1 MLKKLLLK
9 LNNKHFLSLAGNGAM
24 AVLSVVTYGLLY
36 RMLTEEEM
44 GNWVFFQFAFILID
58 TFRTGFLQ
66 TAIIKFYA
74 GADPERALEVAGSV
88 WFVALFITGT
98 FLIIDLGG
106 IAVLPAIHNNSLVLF
121 IQWSGLAFLLSLPM
135 NISMWV
141 VQAEQR
147 FDKILYIRMIS
158 QGSFIALVLFF
169 YFFHARHLT
178 LQQVFISYIISSL
191 LTAIVCLLTGWT
203 AVKNFTK
210 RSKACIMEVFHFG
223 KYSVGTVV
231 SSSLLRSSDTFI
243 INFMLGPASLAIYNL
258 PQRLLEIIEIPMR
271 SFMATAMPEM
281 SIAANKNDMVSVAT
295 IMKKYAGLLTM
306 ALIPIAVIG
315 VLTSD
320 IVVGLIGGGKYVHSE
335 AANVFRIFL
344 LFSVLNPLDRFM
356 GITLDIIH
364 KPQLN
369 FIKVLIMLFA
379 TIVTDIIGVY
389 IFHNIFGPA
398 WASIFTFFVG
408 IAYGYLVLRRYLK
421 FEIPEIIKFGY
432 TESIHIIQGFFLKLK
447 LVKA

>member
-1 MLKKLLLK
+1 MLQKILTKLR
-9 LNNKHFLSLAGNGAM
+9 NKHFLSLAGNGSM
-24 AVLSVVTYGLLY
+24 AVLSIVTYSLLY

-66 TAIIKFYA
+66 TAIVKFFA
-74 GADPERALEVAGSV
+74 GADAERATEVVGSV
-88 WFVALFITGT
+88 WFVALWITGV
-98 FLIIDLGG
+98 FLFADLAG
-106 IAVLPAIHNNSLVLF
+106 IALLRHIHDTSLVLF
-121 IQWSGLAFLLSLPM
+121 IQWSGAAFLLSLPM

-158 QGSFIALVLFF
+158 QGSFIILILFF
-169 YFFHARHLT
+169 YFFHARHLS
-178 LQQVFISYIISSL
+178 LQEVFVSYIISSL
-191 LTAIVCLLTGWT
+191 LTAIVCLFSGWT
-203 AVKNFTK
+203 AVKHFVK

-243 INFMLGPASLAIYNL
+243 INFMLGPAPLAIYNL
-258 PQRLLEIIEIPMR
+258 PQRLLEVIEIPMR
-271 SFMATAMPEM
+271 SFLATAMPEM
-281 SIAANKNDMVSVAT
+281 SVAANQNDMVSVAN

-306 ALIPIAVIG
+306 ALIPIAIVG
-315 VLTSD
+315 MLSAD
-320 IVVGLIGGGKYVHSE
+320 IVVGLIGGGKYVHTE

-344 LFSVLNPLDRFM
+344 LFSILNPLDRFM

-364 KPQLN
+364 KPHLN

-379 TIVTDIIGVY
+379 TIITDIIGIY
-389 IFHNIFGPA
+389 IFHNVYGPA

-408 IAYGYLVLRRYLK
+408 IVYGYLVLRKYLK
-421 FEIPEIIKFGY
+421 FGIPEIIKFGY
-432 TESIHIIQGFFLKLK
+432 TESIHIIQGFILKLK
-447 LVKA
+447 VVKA